1 MKTEEILNER
11 EKTHGDFDRVAYV
24 YESLKNIVERHI
36 NSYNATQRLA
46 IFMILL
52 KLARIICGNANY
64 DDHWDDISG
73 YALLGKGKEDLPCD
87 IVPCSDFLCDV
98 CKREQYSELFEDD
111 GMIMCGDCFNM
122 NRNA

>member
-24 YESLKNIVERHI
+24 YESLKNIIELHI

-52 KLARIICGNANY
+52 KLARIICGDANY
-64 DDHWDDISG
+64 DDHWDDIAG
-73 YALLGKGKEDLPCD
+73 YALLGKGKEEC
-87 IVPCSDFLCDV
+87 V
-98 CKREQYSELFEDD
+98 CNVCEDEKPAGLVEED
-111 GMIMCGDCFNM
+111 GLLVYMCNACFKS